1 MVVAGKLV
9 VGEYFSTLVARRR
22 SANLIIPMTLI
33 ADLVS
38 LHLVDS
44 QVRALRSRLD
54 SAEHYVALQEKQRL
68 LLSSR
73 MDETKSQI
81 RQHQATG
88 VNHEAES
95 GSVKARIDTLRN
107 QLNTSTNP
115 KQYAAVLNELKLL
128 QTQRDEIDE
137 LTIDQIQKTD
147 DLQTKLVELERLSVE
162 RVKVRD
168 AGQAELNTC
177 RGEVGSRLGEL
188 DRERT
193 VAAAKIP
200 QRDLDI
206 FNRAADLYDGEAM
219 AELVAVDARR
229 REYSCA
235 ACNMEL
241 PVEKYAS
248 LASNPNLSV
257 TCTSCHRILYLGQ
270 VSSAVS

>member
-1 MVVAGKLV
+1 MVVAGKLIA
-9 VGEYFSTLVARRR
+9 GESIDPLVTRRR
-22 SANLIIPMTLI
+22 SAKLKNPMTLI

-38 LHLVDS
+38 LHQVDS

-68 LLSSR
+68 LLNGR
-73 MDETKSQI
+73 MEETKSQI

-137 LTIDQIQKTD
+137 LTIDQIQKAD
-147 DLQTKLVELERLSVE
+147 DLQIKLLELERLTTE
-162 RVKVRD
+162 RVNVRD
-168 AGQAELNTC
+168 AGKAELNTC
-177 RGEVGSRLGEL
+177 RAEVGTRLGEL

-193 VAAAKIP
+193 VAASKIP

-257 TCTSCHRILYLGQ
+257 TCTSCHRILYLAQ
-270 VSSAVS
+270 VSTAVG

>member
-1 MVVAGKLV
+1 MVV
-9 VGEYFSTLVARRR
+9 VGELALWNSPFPLVAWRR
-22 SANLIIPMTLI
+22 SANLTNPMTLI
-33 ADLVS
+33 ADLVR
-38 LHLVDS
+38 LHQVDS

-54 SAEHYVALQEKQRL
+54 SSEHYVALQEKQRL
-68 LLSSR
+68 LLAAR
-73 MDETKSQI
+73 IDEIKSQI

-95 GSVKARIDTLRN
+95 GSVKARIDSLRN
-107 QLNTSTNP
+107 QLNNSTNP

-147 DLQTKLVELERLSVE
+147 DLQVKLVEVERLYSE
-162 RVKVRD
+162 RIKVSD
-168 AGQAELNTC
+168 AGKVELNTC
-177 RGEVGSRLGEL
+177 RGEVGARLGEL

-193 VAAAKIP
+193 VAASKIP
-200 QRDLDI
+200 QRDLDT

-241 PVEKYAS
+241 PVEKFAS
-248 LASNPNLSV
+248 LSSNPNISV
-257 TCTSCHRILYLGQ
+257 TCTSCHRILFLSQ
-270 VSSAVS
+270 VSSAVG